1 MQTNTRK
8 VVTSDAK
15 WHPHLGISFIGC

>member
-15 WHPHLGISFIGC
+15 WHPHLGISF

>member
-15 WHPHLGISFIGC
+15 WHPHLGISFIG

>member
-15 WHPHLGISFIGC
+15 WHPHLG

>member
-15 WHPHLGISFIGC
+15 WHPHLGI

>member
-15 WHPHLGISFIGC
+15 WHPHLGIS